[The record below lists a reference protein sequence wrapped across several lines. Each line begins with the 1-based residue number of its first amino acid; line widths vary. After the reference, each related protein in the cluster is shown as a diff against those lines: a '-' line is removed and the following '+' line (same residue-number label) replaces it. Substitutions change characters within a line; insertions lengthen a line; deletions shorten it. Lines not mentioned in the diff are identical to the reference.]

1 MRGMN
6 RSASNH
12 LPINGLYGSSFETAA
27 GRAGGSG
34 EQSSNCAYVFVQWNC
49 GRLSIVFQSS

>member
-1 MRGMN
+1 MN